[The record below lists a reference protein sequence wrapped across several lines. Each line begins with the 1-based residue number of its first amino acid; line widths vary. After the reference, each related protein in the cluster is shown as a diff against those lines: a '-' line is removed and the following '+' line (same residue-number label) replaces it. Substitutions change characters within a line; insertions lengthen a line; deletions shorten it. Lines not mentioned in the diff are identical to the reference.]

1 MLSSGTYGTLT
12 NLSSLKGDNDVSLFL
27 GQLQLVGLSKV
38 LGLVGIRALD
48 AGRRK
53 DCREQA
59 GERQGGVTTS
69 QVASLLESVGGV
81 TGDGVDASLSVDDG
95 IRKWFT
101 YWLLCSNLESCH
113 MVFPATNLQVLQHLC
128 VKLHLKFVKDI
139 AENNM
144 VRKTLDTP

>member
-1 MLSSGTYGTLT
+1 MENISRYVTMLCGIDLRCARETTTSFHSDWRLVLSSGTYGTLT

-59 GERQGGVTTS
+59 GERQGGVTTG

-95 IRKWFT
+95 I
-101 YWLLCSNLESCH
+101 
-113 MVFPATNLQVLQHLC
+113 
-128 VKLHLKFVKDI
+128 
-139 AENNM
+139 
-144 VRKTLDTP
+144 